1 MSMTAEI
8 MSQLPVPTLAERL
21 GTDEATAREAAEAAL
36 PTLLAGLT
44 GEATNPFQRPRLAA
58 AARRDHEP
66 ELLHARDPLAEV
78 DPADGD
84 RIVDHVLGGQRG
96 EVEGHLRELVGGDA
110 GDAAA
115 QVLPLLAPLVMA
127 WVAGKMRGPSRGT
140 EPGAGLG
147 DILGDILGGGTS
159 GAMTGGLRDILGDVL
174 GGSSPTSSPQGGFA
188 GILGGLIGGLE
199 GGGVGELGSSSL
211 TEGGPGKGRLTSGVL
226 HQLGGRAGVGDDF
239 DDLLSNVFRAAARR

>member
-8 MSQLPVPTLAERL
+8 MSQLPLPALAERL
-21 GTDEATAREAAEAAL
+21 GTDEATAREAVEAAL
-36 PTLLAGLT
+36 PTLLAGVT

-58 AARRDHEP
+58 AARRDHQP
-66 ELLHARDPLAEV
+66 EVLTARDPLAQV
-78 DPADGD
+78 DAADGD
-84 RIVDHVLGGQRG
+84 RVVDHLLGGQRA
-96 EVEGHLRELVGGDA
+96 EVEGHLRNFVGPDA
-110 GDAAA
+110 GNVVT

-140 EPGAGLG
+140 APDAGLG

-174 GGSSPTSSPQGGFA
+174 GGSSVATSTQGGFA

-211 TEGGPGKGRLTSGVL
+211 TEGGPGKGRLTTGVL
-226 HQLGGRAGVGDDF
+226 HQLGGRAGAGDDF